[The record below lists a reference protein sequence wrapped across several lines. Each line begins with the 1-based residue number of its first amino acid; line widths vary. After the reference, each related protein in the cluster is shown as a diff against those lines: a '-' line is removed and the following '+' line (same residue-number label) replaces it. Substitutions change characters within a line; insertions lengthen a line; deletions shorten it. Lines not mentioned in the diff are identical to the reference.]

1 MGDGRQHSGATLNAL
16 PLTDRSLHIVVDMQ
30 EVFASNPQWGFAG
43 IHKIVPAIA
52 ELAKARPMATLW
64 TRFISAHSAEEAEGS
79 WAALY
84 RKWPGATLA
93 AGAEMG
99 ILPSLLPYVA
109 GPAAVF
115 DKPTYSAFH
124 NPAFTKI
131 LKERRADTLVMS
143 GVETDVCVL
152 ATLMDAV
159 DRGYFVVMPEDALT
173 SSDLDGHKHILDV
186 IPRRL
191 QSQVYRASVA
201 TILEQWR

>member
-1 MGDGRQHSGATLNAL
+1 MAKL

-30 EVFASNPQWGFAG
+30 EVFASNSQWGFAG
-43 IHKIVPAIA
+43 IHAIVPAISR
-52 ELAKARPMATLW
+52 LAAAKPRQTLW
-64 TRFISAHSAEEAEGS
+64 TRFISAHSAEAAEGS

-84 RKWPGATLA
+84 RRWPGATLS

-99 ILPSLLPYVA
+99 ILPSLLPLVSSDVS
-109 GPAAVF
+109 VF

-124 NPAFTKI
+124 NPAFAAT
-131 LKERRADTLVMS
+131 LKARQADTLVMS

-159 DRGYFVVMPEDALT
+159 DRGYFVVLAEDALT
-173 SSDLDGHKHILDV
+173 SSDLDGHRHILDV

-191 QSQVYRASVA
+191 QSQVFRVPVA
-201 TILEQWR
+201 TVLEQWT

>member
-1 MGDGRQHSGATLNAL
+1 VNKDQKL

-30 EVFASNPQWGFAG
+30 EVFATNPQWGFAG
-43 IHKIVPAIA
+43 IYTIVPAIA
-52 ELAKARPMATLW
+52 RLAAAKPSQTLW
-64 TRFISAHSAEEAEGS
+64 TRFISAHSAEEAVGS

-84 RKWPGATLA
+84 RKWPGATLS
-93 AGAEMG
+93 AGAEMA
-99 ILPSLLPYVA
+99 ILPDLLKLVHK
-109 GPAAVF
+109 PANVF

-124 NPAFTKI
+124 NPAFALA
-131 LKERRADTLVMS
+131 LKERKADTLVMS

-173 SSDLDGHKHILDV
+173 SSDPDGHRHILDV

-201 TILEQWR
+201 DILEQWP

>member
-1 MGDGRQHSGATLNAL
+1 MTAL

-43 IHKIVPAIA
+43 IYRIVPAIA
-52 ELAKARPMATLW
+52 RLARAKPMATLW
-64 TRFISAHSAEEAEGS
+64 TRFISAHSAAEAEGS

-84 RKWPGATLA
+84 RKWPGATLS

-99 ILPSLLPYVA
+99 ILPDLLPLVSSD
-109 GPAAVF
+109 AAVF

-124 NPAFTKI
+124 NPAFARA
-131 LKERRADTLVMS
+131 LKDRRADTLVMS

-159 DRGYFVVMPEDALT
+159 DRGYFVVMPEDALA
-173 SSDLDGHKHILDV
+173 SSDPDGHRHILDI

-191 QSQVYRASVA
+191 QSQVFCAPVA
-201 TILEQWR
+201 EILEQWR

>member
-1 MGDGRQHSGATLNAL
+1 MSNPSDIRL
-16 PLTDRSLHIVVDMQ
+16 PLTARSQHVVVDMQ

-43 IHKIVPAIA
+43 IHAIVPAIR
-52 ELAKARPMATLW
+52 ELAAAKPKQTLW
-64 TRFISAHSAEEAEGS
+64 TRFISAQSAETAQGS

-84 RKWPGATLA
+84 TMWPGATLS
-93 AGAEMG
+93 AGAEMQ
-99 ILPSLLPYVA
+99 ILPSLLPLA
-109 GPAAVF
+109 EPGTVF

-124 NPAFTKI
+124 SPAFI
-131 LKERRADTLVMS
+131 AELERRQADTLILS

-152 ATLMDAV
+152 ATLMEAV

-173 SSDLDGHKHILDV
+173 SSDPDGHQRILDV

-191 QSQVYRASVA
+191 KSQVFRASVA